1 MSALEFP
8 ATPSDGQIYE
18 GYSYDS
24 SISAWRKYNPTQKA
38 DIFMSSTAPTPA
50 NNGDVWFNTSNAITS
65 IYYED
70 GDSGQWIELLERG
83 DRGPVGP
90 TGSLIMDV
98 GAAAPTA
105 PNAGEL
111 WYDST
116 DGKIY
121 FYYTDSDSSQWV
133 EIASTL
139 GATGPTGPTGPV
151 FSTGKSIAMAIVFG

>member
-1 MSALEFP
+1 MALEFP
-8 ATPSDGQIYE
+8 ATPTDGQIVG
-18 GYSYDS
+18 GYIYDS
-24 SISAWRKYNPTQKA
+24 TLTAWKKYNPTQKA
-38 DIFMSSTAPTPA
+38 DVFTSDVAPTPA
-50 NNGDVWFNTSNAITS
+50 NDGDVWFNSSNGITS

-70 GDSGQWIELLERG
+70 EDNGQWVQLSEGGL
-83 DRGPVGP
+83 RGPTGP
-90 TGSLIMDV
+90 TGSLILDV
-98 GAAAPTA
+98 DGTAPTA
-105 PNAGEL
+105 PSSGEL

-151 FSTGKSIAMAIVFG
+151 FPTGKSIAMAIVFG